1 MTIEEIIAKLNKAS
15 SDASEDG
22 SYYLESLL
30 GEAADRIEAL
40 EQDFKAVLRR
50 EEGFHRAAMKHL
62 RDLEQERV
70 KSKNYA
76 AFSHEWRER
85 CEALEEQVRAADA
98 LAEALTAYN
107 RGGAGPL
114 TGWLDVE
121 QALATYHATKEG
133 GA

>member
-40 EQDFKAVLRR
+40 E
-50 EEGFHRAAMKHL
+50 
-62 RDLEQERV
+62 
-70 KSKNYA
+70 S
-76 AFSHEWRER
+76 
-85 CEALEEQVRAADA
+85 QVRAADA
-98 LAEALTAYN
+98 LAEQVQRVKDFRYDPNIGIELN
-107 RGGAGPL
+107 RL
-114 TGWLDVE
+114 E
-121 QALATYHATKEG
+121 EALAAYRATKEG